1 MLREGYS
8 STEKDLRTL
17 PADVREDVD
26 SETLFSLPQSIMYEI
41 IKTIKERVRF
51 LTEHRTPLHGV
62 TCNDSDSVASGKYID
77 NSLDNDFQ
85 QVIEQRNTN
94 QFTTMSTFPFS
105 NNNSSNGSVFDS
117 STDSE
122 VMNEATTILSN
133 KDDEKG
139 NKENQEQPRFPDKYI
154 VSDLPPKIQ
163 QFIDKAELNH
173 FRGRSNVRRLLLDA
187 VFTDVTTKY
196 SLLYPGTH
204 EYRSIGIAILEKL
217 SINNDIEALRK
228 LKFGKSTGRPVKQS
242 DNVIVARREAHTEFW
257 NKINADDNPQ
267 EFDEHIQF
275 MKNELVKENFDYHN
289 VKVSWKKTLLERRL
303 YVENH
308 TTQKV
313 LQEYTGYSS
322 ALLIFDEIQYLCNVD
337 IEANLKSTV
346 PKLLANMPDS
356 LGFVNDLPV
365 ARLIKISA
373 RHFTDSY
380 QYVLTDKEPS
390 SPHPT
395 IKITTDKYLIY
406 LDYNVITEAA
416 SIDQALCI
424 IISLYIIFE
433 LQFGTHNRIIH
444 LLYEILLQEPAALT
458 KQLRYQVLKITS
470 INNETHTTS
479 ITDLSHVEENEPDDL
494 YDEEPNED
502 LTEKTL
508 EFDPLVEVKQ
518 QLSVYTIS
526 DDVQNPTTTT
536 MTSANKD
543 INNFSQEI
551 LLSSSTDPELQMHS
565 SSIQDLDIET
575 ATPALSNENTFYS
588 VNIEQEMTRS
598 RNRVQS
604 KKRRHSP
611 EGSISSRLKR
621 VKQKDR

>member
-217 SINNDIEALRK
+217 SINNDIEALNDWIES
-228 LKFGKSTGRPVKQS
+228 LKGKFKRECRPLQQTS
-242 DNVIVARREAHTEFW
+242 DEAHTEFW

>member
-173 FRGRSNVRRLLLDA
+173 FRGRSN
-187 VFTDVTTKY
+187 
-196 SLLYPGTH
+196 
-204 EYRSIGIAILEKL
+204 
-217 SINNDIEALRK
+217 RK